1 MLILGVLLMGGGA
14 LLIVASVLTAEVT
27 SSGKLELLNTE
38 VGAVTLFLLGV
49 GSGIAILWGMS
60 ITKFGAKRQLARRR
74 ENQKLSELSE
84 KLDRA
89 EAERRRDL
97 DGDDRDRP
105 NL

>member
-14 LLIVASVLTAEVT
+14 LLILAAVFTAELT
-27 SSGKLELLNTE
+27 GSGKLELLNTE
-38 VGAVTLFLLGV
+38 VGALTLFLLGV
-49 GSGIAILWGMS
+49 GAGIAILWGMS

-89 EAERRRDL
+89 EAGRRRDL
-97 DGDDRDRP
+97 DDDDRDRP

>member
-49 GSGIAILWGMS
+49 GSGIAVLWGMS
-60 ITKFGAKRQLARRR
+60 ITKFGAKRQLAQRR

-97 DGDDRDRP
+97 DGDDQDRP
-105 NL
+105 HI

>member
-27 SSGKLELLNTE
+27 SGGKLELLNTE

-60 ITKFGAKRQLARRR
+60 ITKFGAKRQLAQRR

-89 EAERRRDL
+89 EAERRRDI
-97 DGDDRDRP
+97 DGDDQDRP
-105 NL
+105 HI

>member
-60 ITKFGAKRQLARRR
+60 ITKFGAKRQLAQRR

-97 DGDDRDRP
+97 DGDDQDRP
-105 NL
+105 HI